1 MFNLV
6 AAHHEVRP
14 ALDVVGVGV
23 PASTQQRLVR
33 THQDKG
39 VFLKRRDA
47 DDVEHIGAVPRI
59 HLSMHDRLE
68 IAVQL
73 PEVVLA
79 SHEVFA
85 ANLSQSVDRL
95 LDAFDDTD
103 LF

>member
-1 MFNLV
+1 
-6 AAHHEVRP
+6 
-14 ALDVVGVGV
+14 
-23 PASTQQRLVR
+23 
-33 THQDKG
+33 
-39 VFLKRRDA
+39 
-47 DDVEHIGAVPRI
+47 
-59 HLSMHDRLE
+59 MHDRLE